1 MQIAIVRRVRR
12 PGISTRRLRAI
23 VGHALREE
31 GCAGRTEVS
40 VVLVDDKTIRRL
52 NRQYRKANR
61 VTDVLAFPAQM
72 PSWQGNILGEVV
84 VSVDRAK
91 IQAKAMGHPLRTEVA
106 LLAVHGVLH
115 LLDYTDA
122 TSAAA
127 KEMGQRQRE
136 LVAECGEEVRG

>member
-1 MQIAIVRRVRR
+1 MQISIVRRVRR
-12 PGISTRRLRAI
+12 PGISMRRLRAI
-23 VGHALREE
+23 VRHALRQE
-31 GCAGRTEVS
+31 GCAGRTEVA

-72 PSWQGNILGEVV
+72 PSGQGNILGDVV

-91 IQAKAMGHPLRTEVA
+91 TQAKAVGHPLRTEVA

-115 LLDYTDA
+115 LLDYSDA